1 MPVSTR
7 SQSGS
12 TAARSA
18 GEIKRPVLAAPHAE
32 KQQNGG
38 PTGKPPPSP
47 VTSAVAYAAPPV
59 NHFFPTTGAIRC
71 VGDEL
76 CATIGAIERKRKALG
91 EAGDTECTTAD
102 PTGNDV
108 KLLTGEK
115 PMQWHDNKYQGPG
128 QELHSLGLVPVRVS
142 YLYISCEPFVP
153 HRDESNSDR
162 DRSLSLSVD
171 HDNDQLA
178 THLHFSR
185 VLL

>member
-1 MPVSTR
+1 MSLLTVPPYLTKVWFNMPVSTR

-38 PTGKPPPSP
+38 PTGKPSPSP

-128 QELHSLGLVPVRVS
+128 QELHSLGLEAWTAAAKASTLLLTTNTLLHSP
-142 YLYISCEPFVP
+142 PKG
-153 HRDESNSDR
+153 
-162 DRSLSLSVD
+162 SV
-171 HDNDQLA
+171 Q
-178 THLHFSR
+178 
-185 VLL
+185 